1 MQSVEVINEQDEILQ
16 QLPLEQLIKLQ
27 KQKETKEKQRELYL
41 KGKDQQEKRRH
52 KDAPKERDF
61 RAPLEKE
68 KKIFKAVQ
76 RKTVDPR
83 FDEAYGTLNVAK
95 FADSYKFIKDMQQ
108 QELQQLDKVLN
119 SKKQK
124 RKLNEDQVQH
134 IKNLKSQKKQ
144 EAGSLNSMLRQIEK
158 KREIKQELKQ
168 KGVHNPYITKKDW
181 QSYKRNSNQNLSEK
195 QQKELEK
202 KEAIREIKRD
212 REFDSKFSKITKK

>member
-1 MQSVEVINEQDEILQ
+1 MQSPQDINEQEEILQ

-27 KQKETKEKQRELYL
+27 KQKETKEKQRAQYL
-41 KGKDQQEKRRH
+41 KGKEQPEKRRH

-61 RAPLEKE
+61 RVPLDKE

-76 RKTVDPR
+76 RKSVDPR

-108 QELQQLDKVLN
+108 EELQQFDKVLN

-144 EAGSLNSMLRQIEK
+144 EAGSLNNML
-158 KREIKQELKQ
+158 
-168 KGVHNPYITKKDW
+168 
-181 QSYKRNSNQNLSEK
+181 
-195 QQKELEK
+195 
-202 KEAIREIKRD
+202 
-212 REFDSKFSKITKK
+212 